1 VRSPDRPNGE
11 PPAPA
16 SDVPDVGHA
25 AREVADEARTRWR
38 HDVLAPALAQI
49 PVRLAA
55 AFTPSGIPIEDLYD
69 ESSLNHGAPPFS
81 PNVDLGQ
88 PGTFPFTRGVQPTM
102 HRARFW
108 TMRQYAGFGSAEAT
122 NHRFRH
128 LLASGQTGLSVAFDL
143 PTQMGRDSD
152 HALASG
158 EVGRTGVAI
167 SSLADMRVLLA
178 DLPLDRVSTSMTINA
193 TAATLLALYV
203 AVADERGLPRK
214 SLSGTVQND
223 VLKEYIA
230 RGTYIYPPGPS
241 LRLCA
246 DVLAFC
252 RDEVPRWN
260 GISVSGYHIREAG
273 SDAVQEVAFTLAD
286 GIAYLEA
293 GIRAGLAVDE
303 FAPRVSFFFNA
314 HAHFLEEVA
323 KFRAA
328 RRLWARIVRDRF
340 GARDPRSMMLRFHA
354 QTAGS
359 TLTARQPLNNV
370 VRTAVEALAAVMGGA
385 QSLHTNGFDEA
396 LALPTEASATLA
408 LRTQQI
414 LAHES
419 GAGDVVDPFG
429 GSYAVE
435 ALTSEI
441 ERRAQSLLD
450 QIDRAGGMVPA
461 IEAGFPQR
469 EIERRAYE
477 HQRAVEDKKRIIVGE
492 NQFQTPGDGNDAAPE
507 GLHTLD
513 PALAEAQLAR
523 LRQFRKE
530 RDMTRV
536 QPALAHLDATARGA
550 GNLVAAILTA
560 VKASATLGEIA
571 DALRAVFGEHR
582 PSGGHALR

>member
-1 VRSPDRPNGE
+1 VGRPGSDKGRKTPDPL
-11 PPAPA
+11 PAQTGT
-16 SDVPDVGHA
+16 SGGDEA
-25 AREVADEARTRWR
+25 ARWR
-38 HDVLAPALAQI
+38 QEVLAPALAQV
-49 PVRLAA
+49 PVRPAA
-55 AFTPSGIPIEDLYD
+55 AATPSGIPLADLYD
-69 ESSLNHGAPPFS
+69 QACLAARQPPFS
-81 PNVDLGQ
+81 EAHDLGF
-88 PGTFPFTRGVQPTM
+88 PGSFPFTRGVQPTM
-102 HRARFW
+102 HRGRFW

-122 NHRFRH
+122 NQRFVH
-128 LLASGQTGLSVAFDL
+128 LMASGQTGLSVAFDL

-152 HALASG
+152 HALAAG

-178 DLPLDRVSTSMTINA
+178 NLPLDRVSTSMTINA

-252 RDEVPRWN
+252 RDELPRWN
-260 GISVSGYHIREAG
+260 GVSVSGYHIREAG
-273 SDAVQEVAFTLAD
+273 SDAVQEVAFTLGN

-293 GIRAGLAVDE
+293 GQRAGLAIDE

-328 RRLWARIVRDRF
+328 RRLWARIVRERF
-340 GARDPRSMMLRFHA
+340 GARDPRSAMLRFHA

-359 TLTARQPLNNV
+359 TLSARQPLNNV
-370 VRTAVEALAAVMGGA
+370 VRTTVEALAAVLGGA

-408 LRTQQI
+408 LRTQQV
-414 LAHES
+414 LAFES
-419 GAGDVVDPFG
+419 GAGDVVDAFA

-435 ALTSEI
+435 SLTSEI
-441 ERRAQSLLD
+441 ETRATALLAE
-450 QIDRAGGMVPA
+450 IDRAGGMVAA
-461 IEAGFPQR
+461 IEAGLPQR

-477 HQRAVEDKKRIIVGE
+477 HQRAVEDKARIIVGE
-492 NQFQTPGDGNDAAPE
+492 NAFESSDEQEATT
-507 GLHTLD
+507 GLHRLD
-513 PALAEAQLAR
+513 PALAATQLER
-523 LRQFRKE
+523 LRSFRASRNETKA
-530 RDMTRV
+530 RA
-536 QPALAHLDATARGA
+536 ALTHVAETARTTQ
-550 GNLVAAILTA
+550 NLVAAILTA
-560 VKASATLGEIA
+560 VKAEATLGEIA
-571 DALRAVFGEHR
+571 DTLRGVFGEHAPR
-582 PSGGHALR
+582 